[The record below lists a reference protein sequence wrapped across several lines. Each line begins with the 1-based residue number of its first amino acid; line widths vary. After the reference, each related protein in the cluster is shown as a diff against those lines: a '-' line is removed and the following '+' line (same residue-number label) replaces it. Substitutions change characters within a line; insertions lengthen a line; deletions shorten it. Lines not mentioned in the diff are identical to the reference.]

1 MERILPPQYADGELN
16 YLIYSTR
23 VFTYCANFFK
33 GIWAPRE
40 WPGLPPVDTVSRIV
54 QDVDYPDNQL
64 TITVMHWGQLV
75 AHDVTHVP
83 TFRTC
88 KLIHFLCF

>member
-1 MERILPPQYADGELN
+1 MVNSLLTIVSYKIHFLN
-16 YLIYSTR
+16 MIYL
-23 VFTYCANFFK
+23 K

-40 WPGLPPVDTVSRIV
+40 WPGLPPVDSVSRIF

-75 AHDVTHVP
+75 AHDITHVP

-88 KLIHFLCF
+88 KLIHISFV